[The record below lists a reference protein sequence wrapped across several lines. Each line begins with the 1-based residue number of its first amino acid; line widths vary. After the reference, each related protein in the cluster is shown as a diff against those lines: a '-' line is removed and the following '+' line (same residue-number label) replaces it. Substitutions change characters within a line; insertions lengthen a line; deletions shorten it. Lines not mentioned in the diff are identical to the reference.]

1 MSPHDDLTDHTLAV
15 IDRTLA
21 GDPVPAQDAELA
33 ELTLL
38 LADERPRP
46 GDAFAAAL
54 DARVASRFA
63 PAPRLAPPAAPAAT
77 AEGSGARH
85 GGWRRLRPGRW
96 LYGPGLAGAIGVAV
110 AVAIIAV
117 PGSGGGSSSGASSS
131 SSASAG
137 ATASSAVASTSSAA
151 ASAPTGSLQ
160 AGGAGNRQVIQG
172 AQLDLSTRPSR
183 VDDVARQVFSVVS
196 AQNGVVESSNVTAT
210 SGFGGGAQFS
220 LTVPDQNLGPAMAA
234 LSRLRGAQVL
244 SRNDVSRDVTGR
256 AGGAGRQ
263 LADARALRTA
273 LLRKLALATTT
284 AAIDSLRL
292 QIRDANASIA
302 SDLATL
308 QRIQRQVANS
318 HIELT
323 ISSVTPPARPHPP
336 SSGGGFTLHRAVH
349 DAGRVLVVA
358 AGVGLIALAVLVP
371 AGLLAG
377 LGLWVAQAV
386 RRRRRERVLD
396 LM

>member
-46 GDAFAAAL
+46 ADGFAAAL

-63 PAPRLAPPAAPAAT
+63 PAPRLAPAAT
-77 AEGSGARH
+77 PEGSGAQR
-85 GGWRRLRPGRW
+85 GGGRRLRPGRW

-110 AVAIIAV
+110 AVAIIVV
-117 PGSGGGSSSGASSS
+117 PGSGGSTASSDASSS
-131 SSASAG
+131 AG
-137 ATASSAVASTSSAA
+137 AAASSAAQSTSSAA

-183 VDDVARQVFSVVS
+183 IDDVAHQVFTVVS
-196 AQNGVVESSNVTAT
+196 AQHGVVESSNVTAT
-210 SGFGGGAQFS
+210 NGLAGGAQFS
-220 LTVPDQNLGPAMAA
+220 LTVPNQNLGPAMAA

-256 AGGAGRQ
+256 AGGGRQ

-308 QRIQRQVANS
+308 HGIQRRVANS

-323 ISSVTPPARPHPP
+323 ISSVTPPARPHAR
-336 SSGGGFTLHRAVH
+336 SAGGGFTLHRAVH

-358 AGVGLIALAVLVP
+358 AGVVLIALAVLVP
-371 AGLLAG
+371 VGLLAA
-377 LGLWVAQAV
+377 LGLWFAHVV
-386 RRRRRERVLD
+386 RRHRRERVLD
-396 LM
+396 LI